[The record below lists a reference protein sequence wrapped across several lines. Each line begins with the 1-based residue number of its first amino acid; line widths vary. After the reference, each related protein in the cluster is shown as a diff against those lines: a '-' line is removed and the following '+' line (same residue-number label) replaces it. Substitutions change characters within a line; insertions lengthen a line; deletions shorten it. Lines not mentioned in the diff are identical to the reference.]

1 MLRPFALAASLL
13 LTLAAPARAIIG
25 GQEAGADLGTHV
37 VMLSSDRGSFCS
49 AAVIAPDLLLTA
61 GHCVR
66 AGANYR
72 LLTYAQGRPVLSELG
87 AIAVHPGFDESAYE
101 GRKFIVD
108 LALVRLKAPLVGYAA
123 LPLAAEAGVAGQTYR
138 IAGFGVSAQGA
149 GRTGGVL
156 REAMLMGVAPVSKIQ
171 LRLKAAAGVA
181 GSCQGDSGGPVLHD
195 GVLIGILAS
204 AVGPGQS
211 HGCGGATGVAL
222 VGAAL
227 PWIRATATR
236 LGTGLP

>member
-1 MLRPFALAASLL
+1 MLRPFALAASLIL
-13 LTLAAPARAIIG
+13 ALAAPARAIIG
-25 GQEAGADLGTHV
+25 GQDAGADLGTHV

-66 AGANYR
+66 AGASYR

-87 AIAVHPGFDESAYE
+87 AIAVHPGFDESAYQ

-108 LALVRLKAPLVGYAA
+108 LALVQLKAPLAGYAA

-156 REAMLMGVAPVSKIQ
+156 REAMLTGVAPVSKIQ

-222 VGAAL
+222 IGAAL
-227 PWIRATATR
+227 PWIRATAAR
-236 LGTGLP
+236 LGTQLP